1 MAERRMFSKKIIDSD
16 EFLDMPLETQSL
28 YFHLAMRADDD
39 GFVNSPRKILRAI
52 GGAASDL
59 ELLIKRRFI
68 IAFDSGIVV
77 IRHWKV
83 HNLIRHDRYKAT
95 MFLEERSK
103 LRYDENGIYVYDDSA
118 SGNQMATGWQPSG
131 NQMATQVSIGKD
143 SIGKDSLDKG
153 RVGEV
158 SIGKERI
165 DKDSLGKSS
174 VGKVSLGEAC
184 ITPTP
189 TAYDERNNYEDF
201 SSFTAYANADMGE
214 ELHIAPHEC
223 MENYERTPA
232 TRDMYN
238 MKEFDSDNQGSD
250 STYADT
256 ECAYNT
262 PEKASMYDE
271 RSIGNV
277 APKSHLG
284 DGCIAEWGISNV
296 APKSPLGDG
305 CIAERN
311 NGNVA
316 QNLPLAGDYGYDSD
330 NGMVAP
336 ENSAV
341 EAFSTAYDGEATDN
355 WSIAPAAKIYRQD
368 ALKPVRGEYGRGI
381 VCLTD
386 SQLADLQ
393 DRLGEYNLNKYLDKL
408 ATFISDRGARIKSHY
423 ETILKWYAEDNTA
436 PVDPA
441 LQTQKAQTAQRSYSP
456 APREP
461 QKERYG
467 DFDPKAAFE
476 DALRRTYG
484 DDYDRLFS

>member
-52 GGAASDL
+52 GGAVSDL

-68 IAFDSGIVV
+68 IAFDSGIVA

-103 LRYDENGIYVYDDSA
+103 LRYDENGTYIYDDSA
-118 SGNQMATGWQPSG
+118 SGNQMATSWQPSG

-143 SIGKDSLDKG
+143 SIGKESIDKG

-184 ITPTP
+184 TTPTP
-189 TAYDERNNYEDF
+189 TTYDERNNYEDF
-201 SSFTAYANADMGE
+201 SSFMAYANADMGE
-214 ELHIAPHEC
+214 ELHTSPHGC

-250 STYADT
+250 SMYADT

-271 RSIGNV
+271 RSI
-277 APKSHLG
+277 
-284 DGCIAEWGISNV
+284 SNV
-296 APKSPLGDG
+296 AQKSSLGDG
-305 CIAERN
+305 CIAERS

-330 NGMVAP
+330 KGMVAP
-336 ENSAV
+336 ESSSI
-341 EAFSTAYDGEATDN
+341 EAFSAAYDGEATDD

-386 SQLADLQ
+386 SQLTDLQ
-393 DRLGEYNLNKYLDKL
+393 NRLGEYNLNKYLDKL

-436 PVDPA
+436 PIDPTP
-441 LQTQKAQTAQRSYSP
+441 QTQKAQTAQRSYSP

-484 DDYDRLFS
+484 DDYDRLFG